1 MRKTYTYGI
10 DHPMYKHGMGNT
22 PTYKVW
28 AKMRERC
35 NGHGN
40 RYHRYAGRGIYYD
53 PSWEDFTTFLADMGE
68 RPEGM
73 TIERIDNNGN
83 YCKENCRWA
92 TYMEQARN
100 MSRNA
105 WYEIDGTEYVQ
116 EDAYRVL
123 GVSIKILRTMRAKN
137 NFPDNVKFIGRK

>member
-1 MRKTYTYGI
+1 MR
-10 DHPMYKHGMGNT
+10 NT

-28 AKMRERC
+28 TKMRERC

-40 RYHRYAGRGIYYD
+40 RFYRYGGRGISYD
-53 PSWEDFTTFLADMGE
+53 PSWDDFLVFLEDMGE

-73 TIERIDNNGN
+73 TIERIDNDGN

-92 TYMEQARN
+92 SYMEQSRN
-100 MSRNA
+100 MSRNV
-105 WYEIDGTEYVQ
+105 WYEIDGTEYIQ

-137 NFPDNVKFIGRK
+137 NLPDNVKFLGRKQP

>member
-1 MRKTYTYGI
+1 MRKTYIYGV
-10 DHPMYKHGMGNT
+10 DHPMYRHGMRNT

-28 AKMRERC
+28 VKMRERC
-35 NGHGN
+35 NGHTN
-40 RYHRYAGRGIYYD
+40 RHHRYAGRGITYD
-53 PSWEDFTTFLADMGE
+53 PAWNDFSVFLADMGE

-73 TIERIDNNGN
+73 TIERIDNDGN

-92 TYMEQARN
+92 THMEQARN

-105 WYEIDGTEYVQ
+105 WYEIDGTQYVQ

-137 NFPDNVKFIGRK
+137 TLPSNVKFIGRK